1 MHATIISL
9 IQGPVAL
16 ALFAESYVQLFLMS
30 SWHCLRDILHSFCSS
45 PLGKGI
51 CIFLAPSIQCTL
63 HSFDFTFTTFHRTLC
78 GTCFGWTLSRRKLLV
93 MVLFTEPYSIKLS
106 SSWQYWSLSHIRA
119 LFVVGDCPSNEP
131 LRALF
136 FAYFVYFDGRCL
148 FADHY
153 CQYLPAASVAAFGSS
168 YGSSYGHCQKN
179 SHSPVVLLLTLLSTR
194 IHVLLWIRLLW
205 TLPATRIQF
214 SYGFSYGLCHR
225 QELHSPMNSP
235 MNSPM
240 SSPMVSPMVTALGNR
255 QEKKQCKPIC
265 IKVS

>member
-168 YGSSYGHCQKN
+168 YGSSYLKWILLWTLSKEFPLSCGSPIDTLIDKN
-179 SHSPVVLLLTLLSTR
+179 SRSTLNSSPMDSA
-194 IHVLLWIRLLW
+194 IDKNSILLWILLW
-205 TLPATRIQF
+205 TLPSTRTPFSYEFSYEFSNEF
-214 SYGFSYGLCHR
+214 SYGFSYGHCPR
-225 QELHSPMNSP
+225 QSTREEAM
-235 MNSPM
+235 
-240 SSPMVSPMVTALGNR
+240 
-255 QEKKQCKPIC
+255 
-265 IKVS
+265 